1 MVIQDRQYVNVEPL
15 NQRSMEI
22 IFHCRWFKFSIWK
35 EEEAS
40 KLNLSLYSDPSLQW
54 AATSFIQPQASA
66 R

>member
-1 MVIQDRQYVNVEPL
+1 MVIQDRQCVIVEPL
-15 NQRSMEI
+15 NLRSMDK

-40 KLNLSLYSDPSLQW
+40 KLNMSLYSDPSLQW